1 MLPAFCRSLIW
12 RVFGGCDESP
22 APLSP
27 GCDKSPLCNRTSRAY
42 PYERADNKLDE
53 NDKLRICGTVGL
65 ERRGCAGQPEG
76 DHCSRKRRIVS
87 SAGRRLRCSESGPPR
102 RDRRLRFSAK
112 TDRAA
117 MWHRV
122 SNPRPSASKQTT
134 RQMRSR
140 APNRL
145 VYQGRP
151 PRASSRVVTRR
162 PDFVAGCTAPLCN
175 RAGRACS
182 SSGRATRTHHR

>member
-1 MLPAFCRSLIW
+1 
-12 RVFGGCDESP
+12 
-22 APLSP
+22 
-27 GCDKSPLCNRTSRAY
+27 
-42 PYERADNKLDE
+42 
-53 NDKLRICGTVGL
+53 
-65 ERRGCAGQPEG
+65 
-76 DHCSRKRRIVS
+76 
-87 SAGRRLRCSESGPPR
+87 
-102 RDRRLRFSAK
+102 
-112 TDRAA
+112 

-140 APNRL
+140 ASNRL

-182 SSGRATRTHHR
+182 SSGRAFRTTTGETGNFSGVGYGFFAVARPLARSLPEEVAVASTAAVEWKSRSKARTPLERFAAKKSLSTRVGTACSMARSAYRSKTARRSWRRWCTT